1 MLGVIRLG
9 RYAAFLIDG
18 KLSAREWVK
27 GIEGSSCV
35 ASIPLYGIDTVGS
48 LGPSI
53 DFCRNCPTIISYLIV
68 DCAPL
73 FLQVEQALHVG
84 FLHGRAS

>member
-1 MLGVIRLG
+1 MENRASSIWLKRLAHLLSDRGIRENVG
-9 RYAAFLIDG
+9 RDKARYAAFLIDG

-48 LGPSI
+48 H
-53 DFCRNCPTIISYLIV
+53 R
-68 DCAPL
+68 
-73 FLQVEQALHVG
+73 ALD
-84 FLHGRAS
+84 